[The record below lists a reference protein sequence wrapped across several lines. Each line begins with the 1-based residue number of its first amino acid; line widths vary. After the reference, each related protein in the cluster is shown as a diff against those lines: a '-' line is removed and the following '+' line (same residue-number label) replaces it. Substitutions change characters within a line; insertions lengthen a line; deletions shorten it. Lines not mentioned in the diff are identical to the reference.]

1 MKKIITPIAIA
12 FSLTT
17 AVAQMTPAAS
27 PTGKIEQK
35 VGLTDV
41 TIQYSRPSKRGREIF
56 GGLVPYN
63 EYWRTGANENTKVT
77 FSEPV
82 IVNKDTLKAGTYAL
96 YTKPGKAEWEV
107 VFYKDASNWG
117 LPEKWDDSK
126 VAAKINVKAV
136 TPNMPVETFTMSIDN
151 LDFSGATIDLMWDNA
166 FVAVPFTVLTDAKV
180 MANISKIM
188 AGPSAQD
195 YNSAAQYYL
204 NSKKDLKQALEYSN
218 KATELNKDAFWMW
231 RTKSLI
237 QAELGD
243 KSGAVASAKTGLALA
258 EKAGNKD
265 YQAMFNSSIADW
277 SKK

>member
-1 MKKIITPIAIA
+1 MKQIITPIAIA
-12 FSLTT
+12 FSLTS

-41 TIQYSRPSKRGREIF
+41 TIQYSRPSKNNREIF

-96 YTKPGKAEWEV
+96 FTKPGKTDWEI
-107 VFYKDASNWG
+107 VFYNDATNWG
-117 LPEKWDDSK
+117 LPQKWDDSK
-126 VAAKINVKAV
+126 IAAKISVKAME
-136 TPNMPVETFTMSIDN
+136 TSMTIETFTMSIDN
-151 LDFSGATIDLMWDNA
+151 LSFSGATIDLMWDKTA
-166 FVAVPFTVLTDAKV
+166 VAVPFTVLTDAKV
-180 MANISKIM
+180 MANIGKIM

-265 YQAMFNSSIADW
+265 YQAMFNTSIAEW